1 MPILVSLICPVYKV
15 AQYIPE
21 LMQSL
26 FEGMNTDKVEIIFVD
41 DCCPENSITLVEQF
55 IAEHQ
60 QALKFKPSIIKQPI
74 NQGQAAAR
82 NKALAV
88 AQGQYIGF
96 IDSDDAIAPH
106 YWKTLEPYVERVKN
120 DIIEFGFTEFTTVLP
135 DVNDTVI
142 SELPSS
148 NLNPFHTGFF
158 VWTRLYKKEIVK
170 NLIFP
175 EGMIYEDIFYNIHAF
190 AKSKNSI
197 RLSSCLVYY
206 RKRAESTT
214 SGRTSSY
221 SNLLLNLVNSVN
233 STINCF
239 ERKDSVVSQVVRYSL
254 LVSMK
259 GFTIK
264 ERQDRRVFFRE
275 CKKINSN
282 FTPLLNKFNHSL
294 SVYFKFKCSKVIC
307 LMGGFS

>member
-26 FEGMNTDKVEIIFVD
+26 FEGINTDKVEIIFVD

-55 IAEHQ
+55 IAEHK
-60 QALKFKPSIIKQPI
+60 QALKFNPSIIKQPI

-106 YWKTLEPYVERVKN
+106 YWKTLEPYVERAKN

-158 VWTRLYKKEIVK
+158 VWTRLY
-170 NLIFP
+170 NRDTLNDLRFP
-175 EGMIYEDIFYNIHAF
+175 KGMIYEDIWFNIHAF
-190 AKSKNSI
+190 SKAQTSVRI
-197 RLSSCLVYY
+197 SSTLVYY
-206 RKRAESTT
+206 RKRAGSTT
-214 SGRTSSY
+214 ALRTSKY
-221 SNLLLNLVNSVN
+221 SDLLVNLITAIQQ
-233 STINCF
+233 TIDNTHQKR
-239 ERKDSVVSQVVRYSL
+239 ELVSQLQKRTFLLMLKGLKISDKADRKIYYQLCYPKMIEVNKLVKQHGSNIIGKINYSL
-254 LVSMK
+254 SCL
-259 GFTIK
+259 IC
-264 ERQDRRVFFRE
+264 RFF
-275 CKKINSN
+275 K
-282 FTPLLNKFNHSL
+282 
-294 SVYFKFKCSKVIC
+294 
-307 LMGGFS
+307 